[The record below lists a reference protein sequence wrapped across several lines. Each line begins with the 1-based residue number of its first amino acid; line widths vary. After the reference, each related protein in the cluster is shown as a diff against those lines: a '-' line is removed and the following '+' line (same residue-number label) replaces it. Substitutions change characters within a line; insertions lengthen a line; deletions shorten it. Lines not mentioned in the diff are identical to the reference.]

1 MPKAMKLAKAKS
13 TSVDALVAQSQK
25 LGQQIDALREQRKAL
40 KAQIDAQLPVVAPS
54 PTGAV
59 AYVVPDA

>member
-1 MPKAMKLAKAKS
+1 MPKAKVKS
-13 TSVDALVAQSQK
+13 TTTSVDKLVAQSQK
-25 LGQQIDALREQRKAL
+25 LGLQIDALRVQRKAI
-40 KAQIDAQLPVVAPS
+40 KTQIDAQLPTVAPS